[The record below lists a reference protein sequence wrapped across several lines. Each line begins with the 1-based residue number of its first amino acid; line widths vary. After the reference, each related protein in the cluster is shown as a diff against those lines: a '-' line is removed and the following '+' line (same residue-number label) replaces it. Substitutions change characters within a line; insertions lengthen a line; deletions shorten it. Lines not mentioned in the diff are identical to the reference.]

1 MVSAISEEGRP
12 TPMSSDGYA
21 PGQERPL
28 AAYAGL
34 SAAFG
39 AALAGALLGLK
50 AAGRELPECPS
61 ARDIALAG
69 VATHKVS
76 RLLAKDKVTSF
87 LRAPFTEYQESSGQ
101 GELEESPRGRG
112 LRLAGGEVLVCPY
125 SVGAGGG
132 ARGAGG
138 GGGGGGPRVGG
149 GGGGGPGG
157 GRFRGPPSP
166 PRRGCGFPSTS
177 RPGRPRSGPE
187 P

>member
-112 LRLAGGEVLVCPY
+112 LRLAVGELLVCPY
-125 SVGAGGG
+125 CVGQWVAAGFAVGMVR
-132 ARGAGG
+132 APKVTRFVAGT
-138 GGGGGGPRVGG
+138 
-149 GGGGGPGG
+149 
-157 GRFRGPPSP
+157 FAAYALADALQMAHAEAMPS
-166 PRRGCGFPSTS
+166 
-177 RPGRPRSGPE
+177 
-187 P
+187 

>member
-112 LRLAGGEVLVCPY
+112 LRLAVGELLVCPY
-125 SVGAGGG
+125 CVGQWVAAGF
-132 ARGAGG
+132 A
-138 GGGGGGPRVGG
+138 VGMVRA
-149 GGGGGPGG
+149 PKVT
-157 GRFRGPPSP
+157 RFVAAIYAAETVSDFLQLAYLAAEERA
-166 PRRGCGFPSTS
+166 
-177 RPGRPRSGPE
+177 
-187 P
+187 